1 MPEDL
6 LRKAKTYFQEGAL
19 EKSLMVLMRYLEQ
32 NPNDPM
38 ALELRGDIA
47 VKESYREEAVM
58 RFERAAEVYSQ
69 GAEYERAIVCLEK
82 MLGISPDQ
90 YEQLIKLAGNYESFG
105 LGNEMVRKLISYSDA
120 MLRTGKHNAFVDGLK
135 RICEYES
142 SNPGLRF
149 IFSRILIALNRKE
162 EAKGELARVKKLAQ
176 EQANTGL
183 LEEINR
189 YSSQFDGGEEL
200 DPKSRLE
207 LGNLLLE
214 IGSKEEAIVEYMRA
228 ASDLI
233 NLGQMDEARKVFNRI
248 LELEPENEKAKAGLA
263 KLGSRTTA
271 MPAKEEKPKEVKKR
285 ETREEVYSESDILKD
300 LISEVDTFPKIEEA
314 KEEEPGDL
322 SPAFDRAKGTDE
334 LSVEGQIA
342 DIEFLLKETTR
353 EEKPKAE
360 EEISKLF
367 EDFKSKITWDEGDPN
382 KQYRLA
388 QSFYEAGLYE
398 KALTHFEAQKQKS
411 QNRPLIIE
419 MIGGCLV
426 KLGRFAE
433 ALKILPEGLMQ
444 PVTDSEKLRMR
455 YYLAQ
460 AYQGQGDHRNALI
473 QLEKIL
479 KTDENYRDVK
489 ELYEL
494 LGGVPIRAEPV
505 GTEPEPVI
513 IEEPVIREDEKVVV
527 DTMPEAIEEE
537 PPIVFEEPPVRV
549 ESEYPV
555 IIEETVEKVADQKE
569 HKVLPQFEER
579 KSEENIVFL

>member
-1 MPEDL
+1 M
-6 LRKAKTYFQEGAL
+6 
-19 EKSLMVLMRYLEQ
+19 
-32 NPNDPM
+32 
-38 ALELRGDIA
+38 
-47 VKESYREEAVM
+47 
-58 RFERAAEVYSQ
+58 
-69 GAEYERAIVCLEK
+69 
-82 MLGISPDQ
+82 
-90 YEQLIKLAGNYESFG
+90 
-105 LGNEMVRKLISYSDA
+105 
-120 MLRTGKHNAFVDGLK
+120 
-135 RICEYES
+135 
-142 SNPGLRF
+142 
-149 IFSRILIALNRKE
+149 
-162 EAKGELARVKKLAQ
+162 
-176 EQANTGL
+176 
-183 LEEINR
+183 
-189 YSSQFDGGEEL
+189 
-200 DPKSRLE
+200 
-207 LGNLLLE
+207 
-214 IGSKEEAIVEYMRA
+214 
-228 ASDLI
+228 
-233 NLGQMDEARKVFNRI
+233 
-248 LELEPENEKAKAGLA
+248 
-263 KLGSRTTA
+263 
-271 MPAKEEKPKEVKKR
+271 
-285 ETREEVYSESDILKD
+285 EEVYSESDILKD